1 MTISLELCQTLLLS
15 FGLALYL
22 VSIRSKYRS
31 QTRQAREDYEQIAA
45 ELEKA
50 TSDQVEAMRMLS
62 AFRRQYHDGTGALVN
77 EVHKLTRAV
86 ERLKKRLDEKK
97 I

>member
-1 MTISLELCQTLLLS
+1 MTPSLYQAGLLG
-15 FGLALYL
+15 FGLGLYAFAFWW
-22 VSIRSKYRS
+22 KAD
-31 QTRQAREDYEQIAA
+31 QARNDYEKIAA

-50 TSDQVEAMRMLS
+50 TFDQVQAMRTLS

-86 ERLKKRLDEKK
+86 ERLKKRLDEKN

>member
-1 MTISLELCQTLLLS
+1 MPELYQVFLFV
-15 FGLALYL
+15 FGLALYAFAFCWKAKKA
-22 VSIRSKYRS
+22 RDDY
-31 QTRQAREDYEQIAA
+31 QTIAA

-50 TSDQVEAMRMLS
+50 TFDQVEAMRTLS

-77 EVHKLTRAV
+77 EVHKFTRSV